1 MSRPH
6 LAPAGPEAAPVLA
19 ELHSQAFDKAWSAQ
33 DISALIGGAGAY
45 AVLAQDTAP
54 LGMIM
59 ARVLFEEAEILTL
72 AVAPSA
78 RRRGIGA
85 ALVVAAAGLARQ
97 GGAQALVLEVG
108 EDNPAAIALYGA
120 CGFVRVGRRRNYYD
134 RGGRQI
140 DALLMRLDLNSE
152 RP

>member
-1 MSRPH
+1 MRLS
-6 LAPAGPEAAPVLA
+6 PAGPEAAQALA
-19 ELHSQAFDKAWSAQ
+19 DLHAQAFDKPWSAQ

-45 AVLAQDTAP
+45 AVMAQDQTP

-59 ARVLFEEAEILTL
+59 SRILFEEAEILTL
-72 AVAPSA
+72 AVAPDA
-78 RRRGIGA
+78 RRRGVGA
-85 ALVVAAAGLARQ
+85 ALVSAAAGLARQ
-97 GGAQALVLEVG
+97 GGALSLVLEVG
-108 EDNPAAIALYGA
+108 EDNPGAIALYEA
-120 CGFVRVGRRRNYYD
+120 AGFVQSGRRRNYYD

>member
-1 MSRPH
+1 
-6 LAPAGPEAAPVLA
+6 
-19 ELHSQAFDKAWSAQ
+19 LHSQAFDKPWSAQ

-45 AVLAQDTAP
+45 AVLAQDAAP
-54 LGMIM
+54 LGMVM

-85 ALVVAAAGLARQ
+85 ALVTAAAGLARQ

-120 CGFVRVGRRRNYYD
+120 CGFVHVGRRRNYYD
-134 RGGRQI
+134 RAGRQI
-140 DALLMRLDLNSE
+140 DALLMKLDLNSE